1 MEWPDQVGFVR
12 DVVGGVRAGNWQAS
26 ARGSSNDTSIWDETL
41 ADNND
46 IPFLTT
52 TTHAQT
58 EHFPFPS
65 THTLLVVL
73 RIEVKST
80 TVSLSS
86 LSAVVNPGRYR
97 AKACR

>member
-26 ARGSSNDTSIWDETL
+26 ARGSSNDTSIWR
-41 ADNND
+41 D
-46 IPFLTT
+46 IDGQQRHPLLDDD
-52 TTHAQT
+52 HPRPDRAL
-58 EHFPFPS
+58 PFPS
-65 THTLLVVL
+65 IHTLLIVL